1 MATSFID
8 AINELVKT
16 AVNEVGDTA
25 AGGYIY
31 GKLDDTYRTW
41 NPTEE
46 MRQEILES
54 RGITPEARARK
65 DWAFDGVP
73 QLNVFDRT
81 PEQQARIDAW
91 KFETRKP
98 GAPVGNNWLASILDG
113 SWWRNSS
120 TPESRWMNHPGNPDN
135 PNNTRSLAGLA
146 EGQTIDDVLATSQA
160 IQQSLETGAM
170 VSPSVAPMT
179 QEFRDRLIRMSG
191 QPVTGISP
199 LTVRQ
204 MNQIFG
210 TTRSTADRPRGN
222 DIPLAERYNTMFG
235 RTPGTLGD
243 ASKTTTT
250 PTQTTTTTT
259 TGTPKQI
266 AAHEVDTSDIESVLD
281 HIAPVLDIFMDKGY
295 LGPGLAET
303 LDTPESRRAFYRTL
317 MESEGFD
324 MEGLLNR
331 FNLNNLVAGTTST
344 TQSTAPTQR
353 FTGDWIANVD
363 IGVAEEAAKNPY
375 TAARFVL
382 HNEGIPENSILY
394 NQLLQKA
401 PQIHAL
407 YLLSGSEGPGSTE
420 KTVDNYLRTYVK
432 YLNDITGDPSTFR
445 DVRSQVRTIAQ
456 GHIKALADPT
466 SDIYTQLVKYEGT
479 NPNEYKPWQYD
490 QPGAS
495 NYATA
500 ADLYWGALFEPI
512 LMAYGTNPTHMDV
525 WKRSLAKLYQD
536 YEVDRLFMEE
546 GAEVPFALYMLE
558 NYRLI
563 PEIMGTGSGGN

>member
-1 MATSFID
+1 MAGFID
-8 AINELVKT
+8 ALNELV
-16 AVNEVGDTA
+16 NEFGDTSV
-25 AGGYIY
+25 GNYVY
-31 GKLDDTYRTW
+31 GALDKTYRAW

-46 MRQEILES
+46 MKQEILES

-65 DWAFDGVP
+65 EWAFDGVP

-91 KFETRKP
+91 KFETRRP
-98 GAPVGNNWLASILDG
+98 GAPVGDHWLASILDG
-113 SWWRNSS
+113 SWLRNSS

-135 PNNTRSLAGLA
+135 PNNTRSLAGLG
-146 EGQTIDDVLATSQA
+146 EGQTIDDVLATGQA
-160 IQQSLETGAM
+160 IQQSLETGTV

-191 QPVTGISP
+191 QPVTGRSP
-199 LTVRQ
+199 LTARQ

-222 DIPLAERYNTMFG
+222 DIPLAERYNTLFG

-243 ASKTTTT
+243 TSSTATT

-266 AAHEVDTSDIESVLD
+266 EAHEVDTSDIESVLD

-331 FNLNNLVAGTTST
+331 FNLNNPVAGTTPT
-344 TQSTAPTQR
+344 TQSTTPTQR
-353 FTGDWIANVD
+353 FTGDWLANVSD
-363 IGVAEEAAKNPY
+363 AQLQQAARDPY

-382 HNEGIPENSILY
+382 HNEGIEENSILY
-394 NQLLQKA
+394 NQLLRNA

-407 YLLSGSEGPGSTE
+407 FLLQGPDGDGSTQ
-420 KTVDNYLRTYVK
+420 KTVDNYLRSYVK
-432 YLNDITGDPSTFR
+432 YLNDITQTPSAFADAR
-445 DVRSQVRTIAQ
+445 NEVIKIAQ
-456 GHIKALADPT
+456 GHLRGLSDPT
-466 SDIYTQLVKYEGT
+466 SDIYNQLVPYEGVSVDSA
-479 NPNEYKPWQYD
+479 KPWEYE
-490 QPGAS
+490 QPGAR
-495 NYATA
+495 NYSTA

-512 LMAYGTNPTHMDV
+512 LTAYGMNPTHVDG
-525 WKRSLAKLYQD
+525 WKRSLQKLYQD
-536 YEVDRLFMEE
+536 YEVDKMHMEK
-546 GAEVPFALYMLE
+546 GKEVPFALYMLE
-558 NYRLI
+558 NYRLV
-563 PEIMGTGSGGN
+563 PQLLAGGQ